1 MSQKYR
7 NDLQTRL
14 EVQRQEN
21 ERQDTPWKSIAKAFK
36 ETARD
41 AVGFQRIQQDSVVIP
56 NNARTF
62 PKKKQKVAKE
72 SNQNKEQRRELN
84 KERNKTLKQPKK
96 ELQNGNDKQ
105 VDSELQDIEK

>member
-7 NDLQTRL
+7 NNLQTRL
-14 EVQRQEN
+14 EVETQEN
-21 ERQDTPWKSIAKAFK
+21 ETQDTPRKSIAEAFRLPETLQVFK
-36 ETARD
+36 EYSKT
-41 AVGFQRIQQDSVVIP
+41 QSSSLIMQELSLKQ
-56 NNARTF
+56 
-62 PKKKQKVAKE
+62 KKQKVGKE

-96 ELQNGNDKQ
+96 ELWNDNNNQ